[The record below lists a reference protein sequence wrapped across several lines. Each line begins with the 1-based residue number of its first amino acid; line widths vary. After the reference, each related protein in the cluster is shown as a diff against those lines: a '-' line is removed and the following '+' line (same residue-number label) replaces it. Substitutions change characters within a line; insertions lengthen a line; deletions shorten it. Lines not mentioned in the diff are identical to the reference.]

1 MDFFAERSADTAV
14 AVPAGEEPDFHPPRN
29 LPLLPTKA
37 AAQTEESQVFWEQA
51 HQFFQTK
58 GSLFFDNEESGVLE
72 QTPVSVDSVLLA
84 PYENMKA
91 VSYDY
96 PLWIAEKSENIP
108 DGLFMPVAELLHGA
122 LKTFAP
128 EKNQAKTLRDNIPR
142 LEMYFRDVMSVSGQP
157 EKFEQIL
164 ASALEKTRIKLAL
177 TGEESKAF
185 EADLK
190 KLSSHLPVSGTVVG
204 FSGDAVFYVLAALL
218 KANHSSAQTTVN
230 EEIKQLTSSLKELLL
245 VEKSNLPDERK
256 PERLQQS
263 LGFSS
268 KLINPNSLAEVLPES
283 ASVSMSPERMQ
294 RIQKTLEIISDPE
307 NRFWTKDALLLV
319 HESNYKRS
327 GFSWE
332 DCFPDSSVSSYK
344 DGSAAETA
352 AEIFEK
358 QMEIASK
365 IIAAIRI
372 AKMEIDDHY
381 RTEIHDQ
388 FFQNFNWKRMGQEEL
403 SLVPPV
409 ILLEEESSLK
419 DNPQVLSRLLLSA
432 KPINVIVLK
441 NSPLQNNTEI
451 FSSLNPE
458 DDQAF
463 GFRQELGLLAVSHR
477 KAFVS
482 QASVSHLE
490 HLIQSLSTGIK
501 TGLPSFF
508 NVLAPTTTADQA
520 DQTFLVAG
528 AAVESREFPLFSYDP
543 NRGLEWGSRFLVS
556 ANPQAE
562 QEWPIYELP
571 VTSTDGTESSL
582 SLAFTPADF
591 MVLRADA
598 KNFYLDVPAQFW
610 SEDSMLPLA
619 EYLRLPL
626 KDTHDKL
633 PFLWT
638 LDEQRV
644 LHRILPNIILT
655 EICRERLDAWS
666 FVQDFGGSN
675 NYHAKVA
682 AEQERTEAAVETE
695 KKIAELEVKHQAELE
710 QVRQQTAGEAMERLT
725 AVLMDLDPLS
735 VLPSGKAVKAAK
747 PEELTPMKSAEQNLA
762 QLVEDTEEDEEVAD
776 EEISEEAWLETFRC
790 TTCNECTEMSPAV
803 FDYNED
809 KQAFIKD
816 INAGTYQELVLAAEE
831 CPAKCIHPGQPFNPD
846 EAGLEDLIKRAAVF
860 N

>member
-1 MDFFAERSADTAV
+1 
-14 AVPAGEEPDFHPPRN
+14 
-29 LPLLPTKA
+29 
-37 AAQTEESQVFWEQA
+37 
-51 HQFFQTK
+51 
-58 GSLFFDNEESGVLE
+58 
-72 QTPVSVDSVLLA
+72 
-84 PYENMKA
+84 
-91 VSYDY
+91 
-96 PLWIAEKSENIP
+96 
-108 DGLFMPVAELLHGA
+108 
-122 LKTFAP
+122 
-128 EKNQAKTLRDNIPR
+128 
-142 LEMYFRDVMSVSGQP
+142 MSVSGQP

-490 HLIQSLSTGIK
+490 HLIQSFSTGIK
-501 TGLPSFF
+501 TALPSFF
-508 NVLAPTTTADQA
+508 NVLAPKTTAEHA

-556 ANPQAE
+556 ANPQPE
-562 QEWPIYELP
+562 QEWPIYELD
-571 VTSTDGTESSL
+571 VCSEDGTESSL

-591 MVLRADA
+591 MVLSADA
-598 KNFYLDVPAQFW
+598 KNYYLDVPAQFW
-610 SEDSMLPLA
+610 SEDSLLPLA

-638 LDEQRV
+638 IDEQRV
-644 LHRILPNIILT
+644 LHRILPNIMLT

-675 NYHAKVA
+675 NYHAKLA
-682 AEQERTEAAVETE
+682 AEQARAEAELETE

-735 VLPSGKAVKAAK
+735 VLPSGKAAK
-747 PEELTPMKSAEQNLA
+747 TASPAEITPLKSAEQNLEA
-762 QLVEDTEEDEEVAD
+762 LVEDTEEESEVAD

-790 TTCNECTEMSPAV
+790 TTCNECTEMSPTM

>member
-490 HLIQSLSTGIK
+490 HLIQSFSTGIK
-501 TGLPSFF
+501 TALPSFF
-508 NVLAPTTTADQA
+508 NVLAPKTTAEHA

-556 ANPQAE
+556 ANPQPE
-562 QEWPIYELP
+562 QEWPIYELD
-571 VTSTDGTESSL
+571 VCSEDGTESSL

-591 MVLRADA
+591 MVLSADA
-598 KNFYLDVPAQFW
+598 KNYYLDVPAQFW
-610 SEDSMLPLA
+610 SEDSLLPLA

-638 LDEQRV
+638 IDEQRV
-644 LHRILPNIILT
+644 LHRILPNIMLT

-675 NYHAKVA
+675 NYHAKLA
-682 AEQERTEAAVETE
+682 AEQARAEAELETE

-816 INAGTYQELVLAAEE
+816 INAGTFKELVLAAEE

>member
-556 ANPQAE
+556 ANPQPE
-562 QEWPIYELP
+562 QEWPIYELD
-571 VTSTDGTESSL
+571 VCSEDGTESSL

-591 MVLRADA
+591 MVLSADA
-598 KNFYLDVPAQFW
+598 KNYYLDVPAQFW
-610 SEDSMLPLA
+610 SEDSLLPLA

-638 LDEQRV
+638 IDEQRV
-644 LHRILPNIILT
+644 LHRILPNIMLT

-675 NYHAKVA
+675 NYHAKLA
-682 AEQERTEAAVETE
+682 AEQARAEAELETE

-710 QVRQQTAGEAMERLT
+710 QVRQQTATEAMERLS

>member
-556 ANPQAE
+556 ANPQPE
-562 QEWPIYELP
+562 QEWPIYELD
-571 VTSTDGTESSL
+571 VCSEDGTESSL

-591 MVLRADA
+591 MVLSADA
-598 KNFYLDVPAQFW
+598 KNYYLDVPAQFW
-610 SEDSMLPLA
+610 SEDSLLPLA

-638 LDEQRV
+638 IDEQRV
-644 LHRILPNIILT
+644 LHRILPNIMLT

-675 NYHAKVA
+675 NYHAKLA
-682 AEQERTEAAVETE
+682 AEQARAEAELETE

>member
-816 INAGTYQELVLAAEE
+816 INAGTFKELVLAAEE
-831 CPAKCIHPGQPFNPD
+831 CPAKCIHPGQPLNPE
-846 EAGLEDLIKRAAVF
+846 EAGLEELIKRAAVF

>member
-1 MDFFAERSADTAV
+1 MDFFVERSADTAV

-490 HLIQSLSTGIK
+490 HLIQSFSTGIK
-501 TGLPSFF
+501 TALPSFF
-508 NVLAPTTTADQA
+508 NVLAPKTTAEHA

-816 INAGTYQELVLAAEE
+816 INAGTFKELVLAAEE
-831 CPAKCIHPGQPFNPD
+831 CPAKCIHPGQPLNPE
-846 EAGLEDLIKRAAVF
+846 EAGLEELIKRAAVF

>member
-556 ANPQAE
+556 ANPQPE
-562 QEWPIYELP
+562 QEWPIYELD
-571 VTSTDGTESSL
+571 VCSEDGTESSL

-591 MVLRADA
+591 MVLSADA
-598 KNFYLDVPAQFW
+598 KNYYLDVPAQFW
-610 SEDSMLPLA
+610 SEDSLLPLA

-626 KDTHDKL
+626 TDTHDKL

-644 LHRILPNIILT
+644 LHRILPNIMLT

-816 INAGTYQELVLAAEE
+816 INAGTFKELVLAAEE

>member
-1 MDFFAERSADTAV
+1 M
-14 AVPAGEEPDFHPPRN
+14 
-29 LPLLPTKA
+29 
-37 AAQTEESQVFWEQA
+37 
-51 HQFFQTK
+51 
-58 GSLFFDNEESGVLE
+58 
-72 QTPVSVDSVLLA
+72 
-84 PYENMKA
+84 
-91 VSYDY
+91 
-96 PLWIAEKSENIP
+96 
-108 DGLFMPVAELLHGA
+108 
-122 LKTFAP
+122 
-128 EKNQAKTLRDNIPR
+128 
-142 LEMYFRDVMSVSGQP
+142 
-157 EKFEQIL
+157 
-164 ASALEKTRIKLAL
+164 
-177 TGEESKAF
+177 
-185 EADLK
+185 
-190 KLSSHLPVSGTVVG
+190 
-204 FSGDAVFYVLAALL
+204 
-218 KANHSSAQTTVN
+218 
-230 EEIKQLTSSLKELLL
+230 
-245 VEKSNLPDERK
+245 
-256 PERLQQS
+256 
-263 LGFSS
+263 
-268 KLINPNSLAEVLPES
+268 
-283 ASVSMSPERMQ
+283 
-294 RIQKTLEIISDPE
+294 
-307 NRFWTKDALLLV
+307 
-319 HESNYKRS
+319 
-327 GFSWE
+327 
-332 DCFPDSSVSSYK
+332 
-344 DGSAAETA
+344 
-352 AEIFEK
+352 
-358 QMEIASK
+358 
-365 IIAAIRI
+365 
-372 AKMEIDDHY
+372 
-381 RTEIHDQ
+381 
-388 FFQNFNWKRMGQEEL
+388 
-403 SLVPPV
+403 
-409 ILLEEESSLK
+409 
-419 DNPQVLSRLLLSA
+419 
-432 KPINVIVLK
+432 
-441 NSPLQNNTEI
+441 
-451 FSSLNPE
+451 NPE

-490 HLIQSLSTGIK
+490 HLIQSFSTGIK
-501 TGLPSFF
+501 TALPSFF
-508 NVLAPTTTADQA
+508 NVLAPKTTAEHA

-556 ANPQAE
+556 ANPQPE
-562 QEWPIYELP
+562 QEWPIYELD
-571 VTSTDGTESSL
+571 VCSEDGTESSL

-591 MVLRADA
+591 MVLSADA
-598 KNFYLDVPAQFW
+598 KNYYLDVPAQFW
-610 SEDSMLPLA
+610 SEDSLLPLA

-638 LDEQRV
+638 IDEQRV
-644 LHRILPNIILT
+644 LHRILPNIMLT

-816 INAGTYQELVLAAEE
+816 INAGTFKELVLAAEE

>member
-556 ANPQAE
+556 ANPQPE
-562 QEWPIYELP
+562 QEWPIYELD
-571 VTSTDGTESSL
+571 VCSEDGTESSL

-591 MVLRADA
+591 MVLSADT
-598 KNFYLDVPAQFW
+598 KNYYLDVPAQFW
-610 SEDSMLPLA
+610 SEDSLLPLA

-626 KDTHDKL
+626 TDTHDKL

-644 LHRILPNIILT
+644 LHRILPNIMLT

-710 QVRQQTAGEAMERLT
+710 QVRQQTAAEAMERLS

-816 INAGTYQELVLAAEE
+816 INAGTFKELVLAAEE

>member
-644 LHRILPNIILT
+644 LHRILPNIMLT

-682 AEQERTEAAVETE
+682 AEQERAEAAVETE

-710 QVRQQTAGEAMERLT
+710 QVRQQTATEAMERLT

>member
-682 AEQERTEAAVETE
+682 AEQERAEAAVETE

-816 INAGTYQELVLAAEE
+816 INAGTFKELVLAAEE
-831 CPAKCIHPGQPFNPD
+831 CPAKCIHPGQPLNPE
-846 EAGLEDLIKRAAVF
+846 EAGLEELIKRAAVF

>member
-1 MDFFAERSADTAV
+1 MDFFAELSADTAV
-14 AVPAGEEPDFHPPRN
+14 TVPAGEEPDFHPPRN
-29 LPLLPTKA
+29 LPLLPTIA
-37 AAQTEESQVFWEQA
+37 AAQTDESRIFWEQA

-58 GSLFFDNEESGVLE
+58 GSLYFEKDESAVYE
-72 QTPVSVDSVLLA
+72 QPPVSVGSALLA
-84 PYENMKA
+84 PYENMRG

-96 PLWIAEKSENIP
+96 PLWIAEKSDNIP
-108 DGLFMPVAELLHGA
+108 DGLFMPVAELLRGA
-122 LKTFAP
+122 LKAFAP
-128 EKNQAKTLRDNIPR
+128 ENNQAKTLRDNIPR
-142 LEMYFRDVMSVSGQP
+142 IEMYLRDAMSASGQP
-157 EKFEQIL
+157 EKFELIL
-164 ASALEKTRIKLAL
+164 AATLEKTRAQLDL

-204 FSGDAVFYVLAALL
+204 FSGDSVFYVLATLL
-218 KANHSSAQTTVN
+218 KANHSSAQLSFN
-230 EEIKQLTSSLKELLL
+230 EEITQLTSSLKNLLL
-245 VEKSNLPDERK
+245 VEKSNLPEERK
-256 PERLQQS
+256 PERLKQS

-268 KLINPNSLAEVLPES
+268 EMINPNTLSEILPES
-283 ASVSMSPERMQ
+283 ASVAMSPERKQ
-294 RIQKTLEIISDPE
+294 RIQRTLDIISDPE
-307 NRFWTKDALLLV
+307 NQFWTKDALLLI
-319 HESNYKRS
+319 HESCYQRP

-332 DCFPDSSVSSYK
+332 TCFTNSSVSSYK
-344 DGSAAETA
+344 DGSGAESA
-352 AEIFEK
+352 AEIFKK
-358 QMEIASK
+358 QMEIAAR
-365 IIAAIRI
+365 IFAAIRI
-372 AKMEIDDHY
+372 AKMEIDDLY
-381 RTEIHDQ
+381 RTEIHDL
-388 FFQNFNWKRMGQEEL
+388 FFQNFNWKRMGNEEL

-409 ILLEEESSLK
+409 ILFEDESSLK
-419 DNPQVLSRLLLSA
+419 DNPQLLSKLLLSA

-441 NSPLQNNTEI
+441 NSLLQNETEK

-556 ANPQAE
+556 ANPQPE
-562 QEWPIYELP
+562 QEWPIYELD
-571 VTSTDGTESSL
+571 VCSEDGTESSL

-591 MVLRADA
+591 MVLSADA
-598 KNFYLDVPAQFW
+598 KNYYLDVPAQFW
-610 SEDSMLPLA
+610 SEDSLLPLA

-638 LDEQRV
+638 IDEQRV
-644 LHRILPNIILT
+644 LHRILPNIMLT

-675 NYHAKVA
+675 NYHAKLA
-682 AEQERTEAAVETE
+682 AEQARAEAELETE

-735 VLPSGKAVKAAK
+735 VLPSGKAAK
-747 PEELTPMKSAEQNLA
+747 TASPAEITPLKSAEQNLEA
-762 QLVEDTEEDEEVAD
+762 LVEDTEEESEVAD

-790 TTCNECTEMSPAV
+790 TTCNECTEMSPTM

>member
-556 ANPQAE
+556 ANPQPE
-562 QEWPIYELP
+562 QEWPIYELD
-571 VTSTDGTESSL
+571 VCSEDGTESSL

-591 MVLRADA
+591 MVLSADA
-598 KNFYLDVPAQFW
+598 KNYYLDVPAQFW
-610 SEDSMLPLA
+610 SEDSLLPLA

-638 LDEQRV
+638 IDEQRV
-644 LHRILPNIILT
+644 LHRILPNIMLT

>member
-1 MDFFAERSADTAV
+1 MDFFAELSADTAV

-490 HLIQSLSTGIK
+490 HLIQSFSTGIK
-501 TGLPSFF
+501 TALPSFF
-508 NVLAPTTTADQA
+508 NVLAPKTTAEHA

-556 ANPQAE
+556 ANPQPE
-562 QEWPIYELP
+562 QEWPIYELD
-571 VTSTDGTESSL
+571 VCSEDGTESSL

-591 MVLRADA
+591 MVL
-598 KNFYLDVPAQFW
+598 
-610 SEDSMLPLA
+610 
-619 EYLRLPL
+619 
-626 KDTHDKL
+626 
-633 PFLWT
+633 
-638 LDEQRV
+638 
-644 LHRILPNIILT
+644 
-655 EICRERLDAWS
+655 
-666 FVQDFGGSN
+666 
-675 NYHAKVA
+675 
-682 AEQERTEAAVETE
+682 
-695 KKIAELEVKHQAELE
+695 
-710 QVRQQTAGEAMERLT
+710 
-725 AVLMDLDPLS
+725 
-735 VLPSGKAVKAAK
+735 
-747 PEELTPMKSAEQNLA
+747 SA
-762 QLVEDTEEDEEVAD
+762 
-776 EEISEEAWLETFRC
+776 
-790 TTCNECTEMSPAV
+790 
-803 FDYNED
+803 
-809 KQAFIKD
+809 
-816 INAGTYQELVLAAEE
+816 
-831 CPAKCIHPGQPFNPD
+831 
-846 EAGLEDLIKRAAVF
+846 
-860 N
+860 

>member
-490 HLIQSLSTGIK
+490 HLIQSFSTGIK
-501 TGLPSFF
+501 TALPSFF
-508 NVLAPTTTADQA
+508 NVLAPKTTAEHA

-816 INAGTYQELVLAAEE
+816 INAGTFKELVLAAEE
-831 CPAKCIHPGQPFNPD
+831 CPAKCIHPGQPLNPE

>member
-490 HLIQSLSTGIK
+490 HLIQSFSTGIK
-501 TGLPSFF
+501 TALPSFF
-508 NVLAPTTTADQA
+508 NVLAPKTTAEHA

-747 PEELTPMKSAEQNLA
+747 PEELTPMKSAEQNLE
-762 QLVEDTEEDEEVAD
+762 QLVEGTEEDEEVAD

-816 INAGTYQELVLAAEE
+816 INAGTFKELVLAAEE
-831 CPAKCIHPGQPFNPD
+831 CPAKCIHPGQPLNPE
-846 EAGLEDLIKRAAVF
+846 EAGLEELIKRAAVF

>member
-644 LHRILPNIILT
+644 LHRILPNIMLT

>member
-710 QVRQQTAGEAMERLT
+710 QVRQQTAGEAMERLS

-816 INAGTYQELVLAAEE
+816 INAGTFKELVLAAEE

>member
-556 ANPQAE
+556 ANPQPE
-562 QEWPIYELP
+562 QEWPIYELD
-571 VTSTDGTESSL
+571 VCSEDGTESSL

-591 MVLRADA
+591 MVLSADA
-598 KNFYLDVPAQFW
+598 KNYYLDVPAQFW
-610 SEDSMLPLA
+610 SEDSLLPLA

-626 KDTHDKL
+626 TDTHDKL

-644 LHRILPNIILT
+644 LHRILPNIMLT

-710 QVRQQTAGEAMERLT
+710 QVRQQTAAEAMERLS

-816 INAGTYQELVLAAEE
+816 INAGTFKELVLAAEE

>member
-490 HLIQSLSTGIK
+490 HLIQSFSTGIK
-501 TGLPSFF
+501 TALPSFF
-508 NVLAPTTTADQA
+508 NVLAPKTTAEHA

-816 INAGTYQELVLAAEE
+816 INAGTFKELVLAAEE
-831 CPAKCIHPGQPFNPD
+831 CPAKCIHPGQPLNPE
-846 EAGLEDLIKRAAVF
+846 EAGLEELIKRAAVF

>member
-490 HLIQSLSTGIK
+490 HLIQSFSTGIK
-501 TGLPSFF
+501 TALPSFF
-508 NVLAPTTTADQA
+508 NVLAPKTTAEHA

-682 AEQERTEAAVETE
+682 AEQERAEAAVETE

-816 INAGTYQELVLAAEE
+816 INAGTFKELVLAAEE
-831 CPAKCIHPGQPFNPD
+831 CPAKCIHPGQPLNPE
-846 EAGLEDLIKRAAVF
+846 EAGLEELIKRAAVF